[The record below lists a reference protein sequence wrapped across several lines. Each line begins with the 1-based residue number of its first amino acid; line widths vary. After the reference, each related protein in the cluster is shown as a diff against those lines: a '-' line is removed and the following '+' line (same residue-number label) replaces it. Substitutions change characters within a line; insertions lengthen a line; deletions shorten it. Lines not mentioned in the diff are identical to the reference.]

1 MFINMFQN
9 INHSFSRLLL
19 DKFSISAFGM
29 GEVEKYGIDK
39 VIEMAL
45 DKVDPKG
52 ERSLHVSFDIDALD
66 TLEAP
71 STGVPGKLISKPGK
85 SKAG

>member
-1 MFINMFQN
+1 M
-9 INHSFSRLLL
+9 LL

-29 GEVEKYGIDK
+29 GDVEKYGIDK

-52 ERSLHVSFDIDALD
+52 KRSLHVSFDIDALD

-71 STGVPGKLISKPGK
+71 STGVPGKLMSGLEKWFTVSTRIPGK
-85 SKAG
+85 LALLA

>member
-1 MFINMFQN
+1 M
-9 INHSFSRLLL
+9 

-71 STGVPGKLISKPGK
+71 STGVPGKLISIPGK
-85 SKAG
+85 SKGG